1 MIDEET
7 KEVDNSESKIIIN
20 SIINN
25 EEVALDYLA
34 RPNNN
39 ENTDLL
45 KEKIKLLDNKNKQ
58 ILVNNLENI
67 IKDILMKE
75 DKNEKIKELPKDKKF
90 FIMENAIYYI
100 GRSEVTPNI
109 ELLKNIYYITDNFYI
124 KQNIAF
130 TLLPF
135 YIEEIELNFVY
146 NILKNEKYQEKLRSW
161 TMAFFYCKENPYNYV
176 DNGKDDWELAKNAR
190 INRLKINDEKDS
202 RIEKAKSFRLM
213 DLLVLYLFKKSRG
226 NQILNDR
233 EIEIIKNSKIAWKE
247 YSKEKEKLIIELKGK
262 LIV

>member
-7 KEVDNSESKIIIN
+7 KEVDNSKSKIIIN

-45 KEKIKLLDNKNKQ
+45 KQEIKLLDNKNKQ

-109 ELLKNIYYITDNFYI
+109 ELLKYATIDSEGKSDHSIIYAEFNI
-124 KQNIAF
+124 
-130 TLLPF
+130 
-135 YIEEIELNFVY
+135 
-146 NILKNEKYQEKLRSW
+146 
-161 TMAFFYCKENPYNYV
+161 
-176 DNGKDDWELAKNAR
+176 
-190 INRLKINDEKDS
+190 
-202 RIEKAKSFRLM
+202 
-213 DLLVLYLFKKSRG
+213 
-226 NQILNDR
+226 
-233 EIEIIKNSKIAWKE
+233 
-247 YSKEKEKLIIELKGK
+247 
-262 LIV
+262 

>member
-45 KEKIKLLDNKNKQ
+45 KQEIKLLDNKNKQ

-124 KQNIAF
+124 K
-130 TLLPF
+130 
-135 YIEEIELNFVY
+135 
-146 NILKNEKYQEKLRSW
+146 EKYQEKLRSW